1 MAGVKGKSGRKPLG
15 WYRDLND
22 LLDRSLK
29 EVMAAFDNPDIPQ
42 LEKAKIGQAF
52 LSKKISE
59 KIDLTVEH
67 VLDPVQLH
75 QIKAQILAMRKVAP
89 PIEYRATDS

>member
-1 MAGVKGKSGRKPLG
+1 MAGVKGRSGRKPLG

-52 LSKKISE
+52 LAKKIAE

-67 VLDPVQLH
+67 VLSPDQLSD
-75 QIKAQILAMRKVAP
+75 IKRRIDSLKTKQV
-89 PIEYRATDS
+89 EYRATDPE